1 MNIETVKGFKD
12 FTGEDAKIRE
22 EVRKILVDT
31 FEQYGFEPAETPVI
45 EYEEFVRGENVNDEA
60 VSDIYKLIDKGN
72 RKLALR
78 YEFTF
83 QLKRLMIGKKL
94 PYKRYCIGPVF
105 RDEPTTGNRFRQ
117 FVQCDIDTVG
127 STVKEEAEVLAVVN
141 RVLTNLGIDFVIYIN
156 NKKLLNEILEG
167 ENIEKMNWENVIKE
181 IDKMDKI
188 DKKII
193 YNNLKQYNAENLI
206 EVFEKP
212 IEFFK
217 KYESYKE
224 IEELI
229 KYCDYYGIN
238 INFLPSL
245 ARGLS
250 YYNGSIYE
258 IKTKEM
264 KESITGGG
272 SFMFNGIQST
282 GISFGL
288 DRLSKL
294 AKIENKKE
302 EIMIISIAQDEQ
314 AINITES
321 LRKIG
326 KDIIF
331 SSEKISK
338 ALDYANAKKIEKV
351 MIIGEDEIKKKKVKI
366 KDMKSGN
373 EKFVSIKD
381 LIKKLK

>member
-181 IDKMDKI
+181 IDKMDKM

>member
-314 AINITES
+314 AINISES

>member
-1 MNIETVKGFKD
+1 M
-12 FTGEDAKIRE
+12 
-22 EVRKILVDT
+22 
-31 FEQYGFEPAETPVI
+31 
-45 EYEEFVRGENVNDEA
+45 RGENVNDEA

-181 IDKMDKI
+181 IDKMDKM

>member
-181 IDKMDKI
+181 IDKMDKM

-314 AINITES
+314 AINISES